1 MADPRSV
8 SMRNTNTLDYNIS
21 DIIDVIKEDYQ
32 DLETE
37 YGGAVVGSAIG
48 SADNYSV
55 VTQESCNDP
64 DYALK
69 RKAYVKILEQ
79 PQAKALRFRYMCEG
93 RSAGSIPGVRST
105 ADNKTFPGI
114 QVVGYKGPAVVVVS
128 CVTVDPPYRPHPH
141 NLVGKEGC
149 KKGICTMTISS
160 DTMQCMFSNLGIQCI
175 KKRDVEDALKL
186 REEIRVDP
194 FQTGFSHR
202 NQPQSIDLNS
212 LRLCF
217 QVFLEGSEKGKFTFP
232 LKPVV
237 SDPIYDKKAA
247 CDLNICKLSDCT
259 SSVAGGKEIILLC
272 EKVTKE
278 DIQVR
283 FYEVKDGR
291 IEWEAFG
298 DFQASDVHKQVAISF
313 KTPRYKTLEVEN
325 PVKVFV
331 QLLRPTDKSTSE
343 PRNFH
348 FLPLDS
354 GRPFTSFKRL
364 KNNYGLFQRILGLD
378 SPASIAA
385 SGEDTLRR
393 KLPSQSPR
401 SPDVID
407 VLAEDAKPKPPT
419 ELKLP
424 GFPVTALQAPVR
436 PPPATS
442 PPLLSQAKPG
452 SPPAAASSAIL
463 ARQSSS
469 PPLLMSPDQSVDD
482 IRQRLTAT
490 LERRKTG
497 ATSPKASAGPPR
509 PSPFW
514 SDDTSVYSDTDML
527 DEVLSQGSVND
538 LLSAVGEGFT
548 VYEDITEPLDSSN
561 NNALQPDAVY
571 GDASYASCYSN
582 LEFVMGQARAASAG
596 GSTASLV
603 SASDSP
609 AKLEVPALP
618 PKKNPRGSVVQPEE
632 DFGIY
637 GTPSGQP
644 IHANKA
650 ALLLERGFTVAANSN
665 QNPTNN
671 QSVDNILYYDP
682 GGNDP
687 QGGAS
692 ECGDLEDMWDE
703 VSNQTRECTN
713 EQLPRTVLDLFV

>member
-32 DLETE
+32 GLDTE

-48 SADNYSV
+48 SEDNYSV

-149 KKGICTMTISS
+149 KKGICTMTINS

-325 PVKVFV
+325 PVKVYV

-354 GRPFTSFKRL
+354 DPLYVKRKVAKLGNSNNADKLVKFVAENVGPGVYGDVAMSGVGAVQRPVIIANRTKFGDRIKKEPTDIGSPVSP
-364 KNNYGLFQRILGLD
+364 LFNMVK
-378 SPASIAA
+378 SPANQSV
-385 SGEDTLRR
+385 SPHYGGGTLYTV
-393 KLPSQSPR
+393 PSQSL
-401 SPDVID
+401 SPVPHGTYYAQQSPVHNEAVGVAMMPSPGIPDRRVSSPGQPYYH
-407 VLAEDAKPKPPT
+407 VHDAQSPYSQD
-419 ELKLP
+419 P
-424 GFPVTALQAPVR
+424 GMAGLDAVGLEGYVHPQSV
-436 PPPATS
+436 
-442 PPLLSQAKPG
+442 
-452 SPPAAASSAIL
+452 
-463 ARQSSS
+463 SSS
-469 PPLLMSPDQSVDD
+469 PQGPPISQLLDLDSKKYIDQSNIELDINNINSAELRSLLPSENDFNASMVDAHLSENLSSNLNLID
-482 IRQRLTAT
+482 HPPQMNKLNSKSGVSMSVHVPYLQNIPTDTQPEMA
-490 LERRKTG
+490 
-497 ATSPKASAGPPR
+497 APSTSDSLNNLKSEIE
-509 PSPFW
+509 
-514 SDDTSVYSDTDML
+514 L
-527 DEVLSQGSVND
+527 LNQ
-538 LLSAVGEGFT
+538 LSAK
-548 VYEDITEPLDSSN
+548 P
-561 NNALQPDAVY
+561 
-571 GDASYASCYSN
+571 
-582 LEFVMGQARAASAG
+582 
-596 GSTASLV
+596 
-603 SASDSP
+603 
-609 AKLEVPALP
+609 
-618 PKKNPRGSVVQPEE
+618 
-632 DFGIY
+632 
-637 GTPSGQP
+637 
-644 IHANKA
+644 
-650 ALLLERGFTVAANSN
+650 
-665 QNPTNN
+665 
-671 QSVDNILYYDP
+671 
-682 GGNDP
+682 
-687 QGGAS
+687 
-692 ECGDLEDMWDE
+692 
-703 VSNQTRECTN
+703 
-713 EQLPRTVLDLFV
+713 